1 MDMFIVAAGEPFSI
15 HDATEDGGGMRLTGI
30 DGRRLRC
37 EDYGIEW
44 VVVEGHGAD
53 DAAANARAY
62 DERRHPAQVEMEAF
76 AAAYRAGAVS
86 LVQSDDV
93 VS

>member
-15 HDATEDGGGMRLTGI
+15 HDATEDADGMRLTGI

-44 VVVEGHGAD
+44 VVVEGHGAA
-53 DAAANARAY
+53 DAVANALAF
-62 DERRHPAQVEMEAF
+62 DERRHPAQVEMEVF
-76 AAAYRAGAVS
+76 ATTYRRGAVS
-86 LVQSDDV
+86 LMQSGDLT
-93 VS
+93 S